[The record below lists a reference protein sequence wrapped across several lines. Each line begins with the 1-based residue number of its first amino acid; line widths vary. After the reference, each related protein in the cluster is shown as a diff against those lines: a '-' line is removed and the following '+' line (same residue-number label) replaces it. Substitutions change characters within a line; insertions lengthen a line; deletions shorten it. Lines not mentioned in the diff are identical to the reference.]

1 MVTAE
6 AIERARAYA
15 ARSHGL
21 LISGLS
27 VPAATGDTLDV
38 INPADGAALGKV
50 PAADSGD
57 VDRAVAA
64 ARQAFDV
71 GSWPRL
77 TPGERARLLMAVA
90 DLIEREAHDLAA
102 LETLDNGK
110 PVMAA
115 MMADLPAAA
124 DAFRYYAGWCDKLA
138 GATLPLN
145 MPGEFHAYTARE
157 PVGVVGLIIPWNFPL
172 MQAATKIAA
181 ALAAGCT
188 TVVKPAEQTSL
199 TTLRLGELILEAGI
213 PAGVVNVV
221 TGDGPRAG
229 AALAAHRDVDH
240 ISFTGSTQVG
250 RIIARLATENL
261 KKVTLE
267 LGGKSPTII
276 LDDADLDAAIAGAG
290 TAIFA
295 NAGQVCVAG
304 SRLLASRRIYGD
316 VLDGLAARARA
327 IKVGPGLDP
336 TTEMGPLVSRQHR
349 DRVLSYVHSGRD
361 EGAEVRAG
369 GEALNQPGF
378 YMQPTILAETRPDM
392 KVCAE
397 EIFGPVLTASAFDDP
412 EEIPHLA
419 NGTRFGLSA
428 NIWTRDISRAHRLAK
443 QMQAGLVW
451 VNTWGASSS
460 GVPYGG
466 YKESGWGRE
475 GGLEGLLEYTQQ
487 KSVVVAL

>member
-6 AIERARAYA
+6 AIERARGYA
-15 ARSHGL
+15 ARPHAL
-21 LISGLS
+21 LIDGKA
-27 VPAATGDTLDV
+27 VQAGAGATLEA
-38 INPADGAALGKV
+38 INPADGARIGLI
-50 PAADSGD
+50 AAGDSRD
-57 VDRAVAA
+57 VDLAVAA
-64 ARQAFDV
+64 ARRAFDA
-71 GSWPRL
+71 GPWPRMS
-77 TPGERARLLMAVA
+77 PGERARLLMRVA
-90 DLIEREAHDLAA
+90 DLIESNAQELAA

-110 PVMAA
+110 PVAAA

-138 GATLPLN
+138 GATLPVN
-145 MPGEFHAYTARE
+145 MPAEFHAYTSRE
-157 PVGVVGLIIPWNFPL
+157 PVGVVALIIPWNFPL

-199 TTLRLGELILEAGI
+199 TTLRLGELILEAGA
-213 PAGVVNVV
+213 PAGVVNIV
-221 TGDGPRAG
+221 TGDGPGAG
-229 AALAAHRDVDH
+229 APLAGHRDVDH

-290 TAIFA
+290 MAIFS

-304 SRLLASRRIYGD
+304 SRLLASRKVYAD
-316 VLDGLAARARA
+316 VVEGLAERARA
-327 IKVGPGLDP
+327 IKVGPGLDLA
-336 TTEMGPLVSRQHR
+336 TEMGPLVSQQHR
-349 DRVLSYVHSGRD
+349 DRVLGYVRAGRE
-361 EGAEVRAG
+361 EGAKVRAG

-378 YMQPTILAETRPDM
+378 YMQPTVLADARPEM
-392 KVCAE
+392 KVAAE
-397 EIFGPVLTASAFDDP
+397 EIFGPVLSAAPFDDLADVP
-412 EEIPHLA
+412 RLA
-419 NGTRFGLSA
+419 NASRFGLSA
-428 NIWTRDISRAHRLAK
+428 NIWTRDVSQAHRLAR

-451 VNTWGASSS
+451 VNTWGASST
-460 GVPYGG
+460 GIPYGG